1 MQYIRNILLVWLF
14 LAAFCYSVS
23 AQRVIRVGVYDN
35 YPLAFTNSRG
45 EPKGIFIDILKDIA
59 EKENWRLIYKIGK
72 ADDCFQW
79 LESGEIDVTTESGDY
94 KGRSSKFDIANAG
107 LISTWAR
114 VYAKRESDYTS
125 LLDLGGKRVAVL
137 ENSYFV
143 NGPYKGFY
151 ASIKELDLRCTI
163 VKAKSYREIFELIDK
178 KKVDAGIVSRIYGDI
193 NDYKYEVMQTPV
205 VFSPFR
211 LTFIFRNA
219 APLAAKVV
227 PVIENH
233 IVALKA
239 DKSSIYYSSMNNY
252 FKENK
257 PFEVP
262 VWGYVI
268 LGIILFLVVQLLLY
282 VNILR
287 RMVAAR
293 TADLKR
299 AYANIKS
306 RQQTLSLIY
315 NNASEFIA
323 LFQVRKIGSYAVAKL
338 PDWYLR
344 ELYLLNKDYPS
355 YKVIGMGLKDLYRKL
370 LKLDDNEI
378 NYRYQKMAEAIRSQQ
393 QVKYE
398 EGFKMPDGSRGVAE
412 SNLIPILDRTKKC
425 THILYVSRNVTDERK
440 MIEALSE
447 SEKRLQMAI
456 EGAREGMWDWDIRTG
471 KLHFNDYQFKMLGY
485 EAGKIDPKADDF
497 IEMVHPND
505 LEKTKERLIK
515 HLKGETDYYENE
527 YRIKTKSGEW
537 KWLLVHGRVVDR
549 DVNGRA
555 IRAIGTHVDIHESKV
570 TEQALIESQQTLANL
585 MANIPGMVYRSKM
598 DDGFTPLFVS
608 EGSKA
613 LFGIPP
619 ESFLNGTM
627 RISDMIPSEYNI
639 ENVKVIKHAL
649 EENKPFQIVYP
660 VHINGEK
667 KWMWEQGRAVSPA
680 GDMIEGFVMDI
691 TDRRLAQEKIIS
703 TIIETEDNE
712 RARIAKELHDTLG
725 QKLTTVSLNF
735 NSLKKDI
742 SFNNGGLKKL
752 NTGLNYLKE
761 AIRDSREIAHNLMPQ
776 SIEDFGYV
784 LSVQS
789 LLADIDAV
797 SESKFDFYDNLKGE
811 RLPKNTE
818 LHLYRITQ
826 EAVNNIIKY
835 ANATTASIQLMK
847 YEGEVILTIEDD
859 GIGFDANEKIEKGNS
874 FGLKSMLNRVNS
886 LSGSLQ
892 IESGKGNG
900 TVIIVEVPYRNESYE
915 SKDINSR

>member
-1 MQYIRNILLVWLF
+1 MRNLLLVALVLF
-14 LAAFCYSVS
+14 SFYSTVNG
-23 AQRVIRVGVYDN
+23 QRVIRVGVYDN
-35 YPLAFTNSRG
+35 YPLAFSDSRG
-45 EPKGIFIDILKDIA
+45 EPKGLFIDILKDIA
-59 EKENWRLIYKIGK
+59 EKEGWRLIYKNGK
-72 ADDCFQW
+72 ADECFQW

-94 KGRSSKFDIANAG
+94 KGRSANFDIASSG
-107 LISTWAR
+107 LVSTWAR

-137 ENSYFV
+137 ENSYFI

-163 VKAKSYREIFELIDK
+163 VKAKNYKEILELIDK

-193 NDYKYEVMQTPV
+193 NDYKYDVMQTPV

-211 LTFIFRNA
+211 LSFIFRDA
-219 APLAAKVV
+219 APLEAKVV
-227 PVIENH
+227 PIIESH
-233 IVALKA
+233 IVALKQ
-239 DKSSIYYSSMNNY
+239 DKSSIYYRSMNTY
-252 FKENK
+252 FKEHK

-262 VWGYVI
+262 IWGYVI
-268 LGIILFLVVQLLLY
+268 LGVAIFIVGQLLLY
-282 VNILR
+282 VNVLR

-323 LFQVRKIGSYAVAKL
+323 LFQVRKLGSYAVAKL
-338 PDWYLR
+338 PDWYLK
-344 ELYLLNKDYPS
+344 ELYMLNKDYPS

-393 QVKYE
+393 QIKYE

-412 SNLIPILDRTKKC
+412 SSLIPILDRSKRC
-425 THILYVSRNVTDERK
+425 THILYVSRNVTEERK
-440 MIEALSE
+440 MVEALSE

-471 KLHFNDYQFKMLGY
+471 SLHFNDYQFKMLGY
-485 EAGKIDPKADDF
+485 EVDKSQPKPKEFYEMLHPDDRRR
-497 IEMVHPND
+497 
-505 LEKTKERLIK
+505 TRERLVS

-527 YRIKTKSGEW
+527 YRIKTQSGEW

-549 DVNGRA
+549 DSNGRA

-570 TEQALIESQQTLANL
+570 TEQALMESQQTLANL
-585 MANIPGMVYRSKM
+585 MANIPGMVYRSKV
-598 DDGFTPLFVS
+598 DEGFTPVFVS
-608 EGSKA
+608 EGSKVV
-613 LFGIPP
+613 FGIPP
-619 ESFLNGTM
+619 EHFLNGKI
-627 RISDMIPSEYNI
+627 RLSDMIPEEYNV
-639 ENVKVIKHAL
+639 ENVKAIQQAL
-649 EENKPFQIVYP
+649 AANKQFQIIYP
-660 VHINGEK
+660 VNIHGEK
-667 KWMWEQGRAVSPA
+667 KWMWEQGRAISPA

-789 LLADIDAV
+789 LLADLDAV
-797 SESKFDFYDNLKGE
+797 SETKFDFYDNLKGD

-826 EAVNNIIKY
+826 EAVNNILKY
-835 ANATTASIQLMK
+835 AKATTVSIQLMK
-847 YEGEVILTIEDD
+847 YEEEVILTIEDD
-859 GIGFDANEKIEKGNS
+859 GIGFDANEKMETGNS

-900 TVIIVEVPYRNESYE
+900 TVIIVEVPYRKESYE
-915 SKDINSR
+915 GKNINS

>member
-1 MQYIRNILLVWLF
+1 MRNLLLVGLLLF
-14 LAAFCYSVS
+14 SLYTTVN

-35 YPLAFTNSRG
+35 YPLAFTSSRG

-59 EKENWRLIYKIGK
+59 EKEGWKLVYKTGK
-72 ADDCFQW
+72 ADECFEW
-79 LESGEIDVTTESGDY
+79 LASGEIDVTTESGDY
-94 KGRSSKFDIANAG
+94 KGRSADFDIASSG

-125 LLDLGGKRVAVL
+125 LLDLGSKRVAVL
-137 ENSYFV
+137 ENSYFI

-163 VKAKSYREIFELIDK
+163 VKAKSYKEIFELIDK

-193 NDYKYEVMQTPV
+193 HDYKYDVMQTPV

-211 LTFIFRNA
+211 LSYIFRDA

-227 PVIENH
+227 PIIESH
-233 IVALKA
+233 IVTLKQ
-239 DKSSIYYSSMNNY
+239 DKSSVYYSSMNNY
-252 FKENK
+252 FKEHK

-262 VWGYVI
+262 IWGYVI
-268 LGIILFLVVQLLLY
+268 LGVVIFIVVQLLLY

-323 LFQVRKIGSYAVAKL
+323 LFQVRKLGSYAVAKL
-338 PDWYLR
+338 PDWYLK

-412 SNLIPILDRTKKC
+412 SNLIPILDRSKRC
-425 THILYVSRNVTDERK
+425 THILYVSRNVTEERK
-440 MIEALSE
+440 MVEALSE

-471 KLHFNDYQFKMLGY
+471 SLHFNDYQFKMLGY
-485 EAGKIDPKADDF
+485 EVDKFQPKAKEFYEMLHPDDR
-497 IEMVHPND
+497 
-505 LEKTKERLIK
+505 KRTRERLAS

-527 YRIKTKSGEW
+527 YRIKTRSGEW

-549 DVNGRA
+549 DANGRA

-570 TEQALIESQQTLANL
+570 TEQALVESQQTLANL
-585 MANIPGMVYRSKM
+585 MANIPGMVYRSKV
-598 DDGFTPLFVS
+598 DEGFTPLFVS

-619 ESFLNGTM
+619 EQFLNGNI
-627 RISDMIPSEYNI
+627 RLSDMIPDEYNA
-639 ENVKVIKHAL
+639 ENVKAVAQAL
-649 EENKPFQIVYP
+649 EENKQFQIVYP
-660 VHINGEK
+660 VNIKGEK
-667 KWMWEQGRAVSPA
+667 KWMWEQGRAISPA
-680 GDMIEGFVMDI
+680 RDIIEGFVMDI

-797 SESKFDFYDNLKGE
+797 SETKFDFYDNLKGD

-826 EAVNNIIKY
+826 EAVNNILKY
-835 ANATTASIQLMK
+835 AKATTVSIQLMK

-859 GIGFDANEKIEKGNS
+859 GVGFDTNEKMGTGNS

-900 TVIIVEVPYRNESYE
+900 TVIIVEVPYRKESYE
-915 SKDINSR
+915 SKDINS

>member
-1 MQYIRNILLVWLF
+1 MYYMRNLLLVVLLLF
-14 LAAFCYSVS
+14 TFCSSVNG
-23 AQRVIRVGVYDN
+23 QRVIRVGVYDN
-35 YPLAFTNSRG
+35 YPLAFTNSRE
-45 EPKGIFIDILKDIA
+45 EPKGIFIDVLNDIA
-59 EKENWRLIYKIGK
+59 EKEGWKLIYKIGK

-94 KGRSSKFDIANAG
+94 KGRSARFDVASPG

-137 ENSYFV
+137 ENSYFI
-143 NGPYKGFY
+143 NGPNKGFY
-151 ASIKELDLRCTI
+151 ASIKELELRCTI
-163 VKAKSYREIFELIDK
+163 VKARSYQEILELIDK

-193 NDYKYEVMQTPV
+193 HDYKYDVMQTPV

-211 LTFIFRNA
+211 LSLIFRDA

-227 PVIENH
+227 PIIESH
-233 IVALKA
+233 IVALKQ
-239 DKSSIYYSSMNNY
+239 DKSSVYYSSMNNY

-257 PFEVP
+257 PFEMP

-268 LGIILFLVVQLLLY
+268 LGVVIFVVIQLLLY

-293 TADLKR
+293 TNDLKR

-338 PDWYLR
+338 PDWYMK

-412 SNLIPILDRTKKC
+412 SNLIPILDRSKRC
-425 THILYVSRNVTDERK
+425 THILYVSRNVTEERK
-440 MIEALSE
+440 MVEALSE

-456 EGAREGMWDWDIRTG
+456 EGAREGMWDWDIPSG
-471 KLHFNDYQFKMLGY
+471 SLHFNDYQFKMLGY
-485 EAGKIDPKADDF
+485 EADKFHPKADDF
-497 IEMVHPND
+497 YEILHPD
-505 LEKTKERLIK
+505 DKKRTRERLAR

-527 YRIKTKSGEW
+527 YRVKTKSGEW

-549 DVNGRA
+549 DTNGRA

-570 TEQALIESQQTLANL
+570 TEQALMESQQTLANL
-585 MANIPGMVYRSKM
+585 MANIPGMVYRSKL
-598 DDGFTPLFVS
+598 DEGFTPVFVS

-619 ESFLNGTM
+619 EQFLNGSI
-627 RISDMIPSEYNI
+627 RISDMIPEEYNA
-639 ENVKVIKHAL
+639 ENVRVIQQAL
-649 EENKPFQIVYP
+649 AENKQFQIVYP
-660 VHINGEK
+660 VNIKGEK
-667 KWMWEQGRAVSPA
+667 KWMWEQGRAISPQ

-797 SESKFDFYDNLKGE
+797 SETKFDFYDNLKGE

-826 EAVNNIIKY
+826 EAVNNILKY
-835 ANATTASIQLMK
+835 AKATTVSIQLMR
-847 YEGEVILTIEDD
+847 YDGEVILTIEDD

-900 TVIIVEVPYRNESYE
+900 TVIIVEVPYRKELYE
-915 SKDINSR
+915 GKDINSR